1 MYFQYAFKLNPSQL
15 GTEKCFC

>member
-1 MYFQYAFKLNPSQL
+1 MYFQYAFKLNPSEL